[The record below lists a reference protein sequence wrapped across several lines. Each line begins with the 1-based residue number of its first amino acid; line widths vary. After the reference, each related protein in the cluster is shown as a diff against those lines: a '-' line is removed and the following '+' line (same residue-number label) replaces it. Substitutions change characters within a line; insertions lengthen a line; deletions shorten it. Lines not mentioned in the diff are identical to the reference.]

1 MEKRTVTRKDVA
13 EKAGVSVSVV
23 SRALNNSGYVREEK
37 RKRILAAAEE
47 LGYYPN
53 LVAMSLQKRRTR
65 QILFFCEDLMN
76 SYNIQMYQGMTR
88 AARARGYMVVLN
100 GSVDFSMLRET
111 MVDGII
117 MPNERITEYY
127 LDKIGKNYHL
137 PVVTTS
143 YGNSAYFPKAVPR
156 VESDMYQVIDLAVA
170 ELRKKGHQR
179 IALAT
184 PFGYP
189 TADSRLLAW
198 RAAMEPVLKNRL
210 NQYLICLEK
219 EQLEPDLKKR
229 LEQAEEKEHASGTER
244 GYNYF
249 VRGELLAGLMK
260 RKQTDAT
267 AVICF
272 NDELAAGFCSE
283 LRSLGVKVPEQ
294 LSVMGI
300 DGSYVRQ
307 FTRPLLSTISI
318 EPEEQGA
325 QCAEVLMDLLEGKKI
340 RYVTRIPIRYLE
352 GETVREL
359 PE

>member
-1 MEKRTVTRKDVA
+1 MEKRMVTRKDVA

-23 SRALNNSGYVREEK
+23 SRALNNSGYVREDKK
-37 RKRILAAAEE
+37 RRILAAAEE

-53 LVAMSLQKRRTR
+53 IVAMSLQKRRTR
-65 QILFFCEDLMN
+65 QLLFFCEDLMN

-88 AARARGYMVVLN
+88 AARARGYMVVMN
-100 GSVDFSMLRET
+100 GSVDFSMIRRT

-127 LDKIGKNYHL
+127 LDRIGKNYHL
-137 PVVTTS
+137 PAVTTA
-143 YGNSAYFPKAVPR
+143 YGNSVYFPKSVPR
-156 VESDMYQVIDLAVA
+156 VESDMYQVIDLAVS
-170 ELRKKGHQR
+170 EFRKKGHKK

-184 PFGYP
+184 PFGYS
-189 TADSRLLAW
+189 TADSRTLAW
-198 RAAMEPVLKNRL
+198 RAAMKPVLGNRMD
-210 NQYLICLEK
+210 QYLICLEK
-219 EQLEPDLKKR
+219 EELEPDLKKM
-229 LEQAEEKEHASGTER
+229 LERQEAEEHARGTER

-249 VRGELLAGLMK
+249 VRGELLARKMK
-260 RKQTDAT
+260 RKQTDVT

-283 LRSLGVKVPEQ
+283 LRSLGIQVPEQ

-318 EPEEQGA
+318 SPEEQGA

-359 PE
+359 PG